1 MPAESSVLDVLCVE
15 DDPDIARVLQLMV
28 EAVPGHRALLA
39 QDGESALHLVNGR
52 PTRLAFVD
60 LGLPD
65 IDGIELL
72 RELRRRR
79 PEVSVVVV
87 SAYHDRRAEA
97 LAAGAEAFL
106 GKPFDPEEIAQFVVR
121 LGRGAAA

>member
-1 MPAESSVLDVLCVE
+1 MPAESHVLEVLCIE

-39 QDGESALHLVNGR
+39 EDGESALRLVNGR
-52 PTRLAFVD
+52 SMRLAFLD

-79 PEVSVVVV
+79 PDVSVVVV
-87 SAYHDRRAEA
+87 SAYHDRRTEA